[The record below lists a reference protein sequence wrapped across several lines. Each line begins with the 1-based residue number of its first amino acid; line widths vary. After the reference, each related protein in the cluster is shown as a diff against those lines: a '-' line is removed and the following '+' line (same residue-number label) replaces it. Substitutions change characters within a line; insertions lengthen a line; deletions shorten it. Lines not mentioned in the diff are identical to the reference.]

1 MFMFGRTSLAKS
13 SANPDRTKTTSPCR
27 SDLIARKG
35 METKFDIKFDS
46 NSLTFEDF
54 LKNYL
59 FDLLFQCVS

>member
-13 SANPDRTKTTSPCR
+13 SANPDRTKTTSPSR

-46 NSLTFEDF
+46 NSLTFADF
-54 LKNYL
+54 
-59 FDLLFQCVS
+59 